1 LLNKQSKGS
10 DSSGRQEF
18 YKNCRKNLAPESCS
32 TTSSFFRR
40 YIGEA
45 CSQIGGEKKHEC
57 VKLETQTA
65 HKNIETASNQHSQ
78 RFLEC
83 FKFF

>member
-1 LLNKQSKGS
+1 MDLHRKKRSCHKQGLLNKLSKGS

-45 CSQIGGEKKHEC
+45 CSQIEF
-57 VKLETQTA
+57 VPQTLMSGDELFI
-65 HKNIETASNQHSQ
+65 KSI
-78 RFLEC
+78 R
-83 FKFF
+83 